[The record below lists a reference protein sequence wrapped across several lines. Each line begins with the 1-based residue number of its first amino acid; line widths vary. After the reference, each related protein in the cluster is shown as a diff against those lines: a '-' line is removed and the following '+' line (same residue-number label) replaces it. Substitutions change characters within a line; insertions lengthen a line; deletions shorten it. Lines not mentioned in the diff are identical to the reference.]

1 MNKNIQKY
9 KQIQNQSLTGK
20 DLNIKVFSSLK
31 GWITDTYNK
40 NLIFT
45 QRMNALNNCISLAT
59 ALIQNLNN
67 DIPEEERE
75 KITMILNLIIK
86 KCSET
91 VSILD
96 KIDKK
101 YFRDEVDSLDF
112 IIELIKK

>member
-31 GWITDTYNK
+31 GWITDTYNR

-59 ALIQNLNN
+59 TLLQNLNN
-67 DIPEEERE
+67 DIPIEERE

-86 KCSET
+86 KCSDT
-91 VSILD
+91 VTILD
-96 KIDKK
+96 KINEKHFK
-101 YFRDEVDSLDF
+101 NEIDSLD
-112 IIELIKK
+112 IVIELIKK